1 MERPRLL
8 PTSATD
14 ETFAGVTYH
23 LDRELVPVLTIEL
36 DARVI
41 WLHGYGNVFEKQLG
55 GGESIDVEPGGSLY
69 KDPYVQMET
78 NITRMSTGLLGGFS
92 MMLHRF
98 TGPGRVGL
106 QSTYLHMPS
115 E

>member
-1 MERPRLL
+1 
-8 PTSATD
+8 
-14 ETFAGVTYH
+14 
-23 LDRELVPVLTIEL
+23 
-36 DARVI
+36 
-41 WLHGYGNVFEKQLG
+41 
-55 GGESIDVEPGGSLY
+55 
-69 KDPYVQMET
+69 MET
-78 NITRMSTGLLGGFS
+78 NITRMSTGLGGFS

>member
-55 GGESIDVEPGGSLY
+55 GGESIDVEPAAGC
-69 KDPYVQMET
+69 
-78 NITRMSTGLLGGFS
+78 TRIHTCKWRRTSRACRPDS
-92 MMLHRF
+92 AASR
-98 TGPGRVGL
+98 
-106 QSTYLHMPS
+106 
-115 E
+115 